1 MFKYRPHRGALEDA
15 MKEAHEFI
23 TMDQMFDYIVRSDP
37 FHALQKE
44 DLSITEN
51 LGKDGR
57 INWSET
63 RNVLTKRYGKEVYDT
78 PQAIGWCSMED
89 FYNPAYFTEAKNI
102 YIGGISR
109 HHLLKMLYDA
119 AKPYDKT
126 ISIEEAVDALHS
138 TLDTVT
144 QLKGKRLYVN
154 VFGKEFDGTEY
165 DKINGIGLSYHI
177 VTYMRYHLLWG
188 KHPWEQGIMSEQIE
202 PKDDHSPILPFSDPS
217 RLQEIF
223 DKVSQNNKIPDEM
236 IDKENKY
243 DFGQSLA
250 KIEEDKQEKLE
261 SFKTKLAA
269 EMKPELEKL
278 YKDVLKSNKVGIVTT
293 PVQNVYKVTCSVGFE
308 IDLILIRATSEMEA
322 WDKFW
327 KHFKNEPNLN
337 HEDFGSKEEYEYV
350 RGYWKKRGSTV
361 SITIEPIN
369 TTSDF
374 LYIGGG
380 RSV

>member
-37 FHALQKE
+37 FHALRKE

-51 LGKDGR
+51 LGKDDR
-57 INWSET
+57 IDWSET
-63 RNVLTKRYGKEVYDT
+63 RNVLTKRYGKDVYDT

-126 ISIEEAVDALHS
+126 ISIEEAADALHN
-138 TLDTVT
+138 TIGMVT
-144 QLKGKRLYVN
+144 KLKGKRLYVN
-154 VFGKEFDGTEY
+154 VFGKEFNGIEY

-177 VTYMRYHLLWG
+177 VAYMRYHLLYG
-188 KHPWEQGIMSEQIE
+188 KYPWEIG
-202 PKDDHSPILPFSDPS
+202 
-217 RLQEIF
+217 
-223 DKVSQNNKIPDEM
+223 IPDF
-236 IDKENKY
+236 DGDRLDVLNKA
-243 DFGQSLA
+243 DR
-250 KIEEDKQEKLE
+250 KNELE
-261 SFKTKLAA
+261 SFKTNIAA
-269 EMKPELEKL
+269 EMGSKLENL
-278 YKDVLKSNKVGIVTT
+278 CKDVLKSKDGSIVTT
-293 PVQNVYKVTCSVGFE
+293 PVQNVYKVTCSVGFD

-327 KHFKNEPNLN
+327 EHFKDEPNLN
-337 HEDFGSKEEYEYV
+337 HEDFGSKDEYEYG
-350 RGYWKKRGSTV
+350 RGYWKRKGSIV

>member
-23 TMDQMFDYIVRSDP
+23 TMDQMFDYIVRNDP
-37 FHALQKE
+37 FHALRKE

-51 LGKDGR
+51 LGKDDR
-57 INWSET
+57 IDWSET
-63 RNVLTKRYGKEVYDT
+63 RNVLTKRYGKDVYDT

-89 FYNPAYFTEAKNI
+89 FYNSAYFTEAKNI

-138 TLDTVT
+138 TPDVVT

-177 VTYMRYHLLWG
+177 VAFMRYHLLYG
-188 KHPWEQGIMSEQIE
+188 KDPWEIG
-202 PKDDHSPILPFSDPS
+202 
-217 RLQEIF
+217 
-223 DKVSQNNKIPDEM
+223 IPDF
-236 IDKENKY
+236 DGDRLDVLNKA
-243 DFGQSLA
+243 DRKS
-250 KIEEDKQEKLE
+250 ELE
-261 SFKTKLAA
+261 SFKTSIAA
-269 EMKPELEKL
+269 EMGSKLENL
-278 YKDVLKSNKVGIVTT
+278 CNDVLKSKDGSIVTT
-293 PVQNVYKVTCSVGFE
+293 PVQNMYKVTCSVGFE

-327 KHFKNEPNLN
+327 KHFKDEPNLN

>member
-15 MKEAHEFI
+15 MKESQEFI

-37 FHALQKE
+37 FHALRKE

-51 LGKDGR
+51 LGKDDR
-57 INWSET
+57 IDWSET
-63 RNVLTKRYGKEVYDT
+63 RNVLTKRYGKDVYDT

-126 ISIEEAVDALHS
+126 ISIEEAADALHN
-138 TLDTVT
+138 TVGTVT
-144 QLKGKRLYVN
+144 KLKGKRLYVN
-154 VFGKEFDGTEY
+154 VFGKEFNGIEY

-177 VTYMRYHLLWG
+177 VAFMRYHLLFG
-188 KHPWEQGIMSEQIE
+188 KYPWEIG
-202 PKDDHSPILPFSDPS
+202 
-217 RLQEIF
+217 
-223 DKVSQNNKIPDEM
+223 IPDFDGDRLDVL
-236 IDKENKY
+236 DKEDKY
-243 DFGQSLA
+243 NFAQTLTEVEADRKS
-250 KIEEDKQEKLE
+250 ELE
-261 SFKTKLAA
+261 SFKTSIATEMGSKL
-269 EMKPELEKL
+269 ENLCN
-278 YKDVLKSNKVGIVTT
+278 DVLKSKDGSIVTT
-293 PVQNVYKVTCSVGFE
+293 PVQNMYKVTCSVGFE

-327 KHFKNEPNLN
+327 KHFKDEPNLN

-350 RGYWKKRGSTV
+350 RGYWKKKGSTV

>member
-15 MKEAHEFI
+15 MKEAKEFI

-37 FHALQKE
+37 FHALRKE

-51 LGKDGR
+51 LGKDDR

-63 RNVLTKRYGKEVYDT
+63 RNVLTKRYGKDVYDT

-126 ISIEEAVDALHS
+126 ISIEEAADALHN
-138 TLDTVT
+138 TVDMIT

-154 VFGKEFDGTEY
+154 VFGKEFDGTQY

-177 VTYMRYHLLWG
+177 VTSMRYHLLWG
-188 KHPWEQGIMSEQIE
+188 KHPWEIGI
-202 PKDDHSPILPFSDPS
+202 PDFDGD
-217 RLQEIF
+217 RLDVL
-223 DKVSQNNKIPDEM
+223 DKVSNTNIPNAM
-236 IDKENKY
+236 IDKEDKY
-243 DFGQSLA
+243 DFGQELA
-250 KIEEDKQEKLE
+250 KVEADRKSELE

-278 YKDVLKSNKVGIVTT
+278 YKDVLNNKDGSIVTT

-308 IDLILIRATSEMEA
+308 IDLILIRAASEMEA

-327 KHFKNEPNLN
+327 EHFKDEPNLN
-337 HEDFGSKEEYEYV
+337 HEDFGSKKEYEYG
-350 RGYWKKRGSTV
+350 RGYWKKKGSIV

>member
-37 FHALQKE
+37 FHALRKE

-51 LGKDGR
+51 LGKDDR
-57 INWSET
+57 IDWSET
-63 RNVLTKRYGKEVYDT
+63 RNVLTKRYGKDVYDT

-126 ISIEEAVDALHS
+126 ISIEEAADTLHN
-138 TLDTVT
+138 TIGMVT
-144 QLKGKRLYVN
+144 KLKGKRLYVN

-177 VTYMRYHLLWG
+177 VTYMRYHLLYG
-188 KHPWEQGIMSEQIE
+188 KHPWEIG
-202 PKDDHSPILPFSDPS
+202 
-217 RLQEIF
+217 
-223 DKVSQNNKIPDEM
+223 IPDF
-236 IDKENKY
+236 DGDQLDVLNKA
-243 DFGQSLA
+243 DRKS
-250 KIEEDKQEKLE
+250 ELE
-261 SFKTKLAA
+261 SFKTSIATEMGSKL
-269 EMKPELEKL
+269 ENLC
-278 YKDVLKSNKVGIVTT
+278 KDVLKSKDGSIVTT
-293 PVQNVYKVTCSVGFE
+293 PVQNVYKVTCSAGFE
-308 IDLILIRATSEMEA
+308 IDLILIRATSEMKA

-327 KHFKNEPNLN
+327 EHFKHEPNLN

-369 TTSDF
+369 ITSDF

-380 RSV
+380 RGV

>member
-37 FHALQKE
+37 FHALRKE

-51 LGKDGR
+51 LGKDDR
-57 INWSET
+57 IDWSET
-63 RNVLTKRYGKEVYDT
+63 RNVLTKRYGKDVYDT

-138 TLDTVT
+138 TLDVVT
-144 QLKGKRLYVN
+144 QLKGKRLYIN

-177 VTYMRYHLLWG
+177 VTYMRYHLLYG
-188 KHPWEQGIMSEQIE
+188 KHPWEIG
-202 PKDDHSPILPFSDPS
+202 
-217 RLQEIF
+217 
-223 DKVSQNNKIPDEM
+223 IPDFDGDQLDVL
-236 IDKENKY
+236 DKKDKY
-243 DFGQSLA
+243 NFAQTLA
-250 KIEEDKQEKLE
+250 DVEDDRKSELE
-261 SFKTKLAA
+261 SFKTSIAA
-269 EMKPELEKL
+269 EMGSKLENL
-278 YKDVLKSNKVGIVTT
+278 CKDVLKSKDGSIVTT

-308 IDLILIRATSEMEA
+308 IDLILISATSEMEA
-322 WDKFW
+322 WNKFW
-327 KHFKNEPNLN
+327 EHFKDEPNLN
-337 HEDFGSKEEYEYV
+337 HEDFGSKEEYEYG
-350 RGYWKKRGSTV
+350 RGYWKKRGSIV

>member
-23 TMDQMFDYIVRSDP
+23 TMDQMFDYIVRNDP
-37 FHALQKE
+37 FHALRKE

-51 LGKDGR
+51 LGKDDR
-57 INWSET
+57 IDWSET
-63 RNVLTKRYGKEVYDT
+63 RNVLTKRYGRDVFDT

-89 FYNPAYFTEAKNI
+89 FYNQAYFTEAKNI

-126 ISIEEAVDALHS
+126 ISIEEAADALHN
-138 TLDTVT
+138 TIGVVT

-177 VTYMRYHLLWG
+177 VTYMRYHQLWG
-188 KHPWEQGIMSEQIE
+188 KHPWEIG
-202 PKDDHSPILPFSDPS
+202 
-217 RLQEIF
+217 
-223 DKVSQNNKIPDEM
+223 IPDF
-236 IDKENKY
+236 DGDRLDVLNKEDMYNF
-243 DFGQSLA
+243 DRTLA
-250 KIEEDKQEKLE
+250 KVEADRKSEPE
-261 SFKTKLAA
+261 SFKTSIAA
-269 EMKPELEKL
+269 EIGSKLENL
-278 YKDVLKSNKVGIVTT
+278 CKDVLKSKDGSIVTT
-293 PVQNVYKVTCSVGFE
+293 PVQNVYKVTCSVGF
-308 IDLILIRATSEMEA
+308 DTDFILISATSEMEA

-327 KHFKNEPNLN
+327 NHFKDEPNLN
-337 HEDFGSKEEYEYV
+337 HEDFGSKDEYEYG
-350 RGYWKKRGSTV
+350 RGYWKRKGSIV

>member
-15 MKEAHEFI
+15 MKEANEFI

-37 FHALQKE
+37 FHALRKE

-51 LGKDGR
+51 LGKDDR
-57 INWSET
+57 IDWTET
-63 RNVLTKRYGKEVYDT
+63 RNVLTKRYGKDVYDT

-89 FYNPAYFTEAKNI
+89 FYNPAYFAEAKNI

-126 ISIEEAVDALHS
+126 ISIKEAVDALHN
-138 TLDTVT
+138 TIDVVT
-144 QLKGKRLYVN
+144 KLKGKKLCVN
-154 VFGKEFDGTEY
+154 VFGKYFDGTEY

-177 VTYMRYHLLWG
+177 VAFMRYHLLYG
-188 KHPWEQGIMSEQIE
+188 KYPWELG
-202 PKDDHSPILPFSDPS
+202 
-217 RLQEIF
+217 
-223 DKVSQNNKIPDEM
+223 IPDFDGDRLDVLE
-236 IDKENKY
+236 ENKY
-243 DFGQSLA
+243 DFGQALA
-250 KIEEDKQEKLE
+250 KVEDDRKSELE
-261 SFKTKLAA
+261 SFKTRMVAA
-269 EMKPELEKL
+269 MEPELEKL
-278 YKDVLKSNKVGIVTT
+278 YKDILKSKVGSRVTI

-327 KHFKNEPNLN
+327 EHFKDEPNLN
-337 HEDFGSKEEYEYV
+337 HEDFGSKEEYEYS
-350 RGYWKKRGSTV
+350 RGYWKKRGSIV

-369 TTSDF
+369 SASDF

-380 RSV
+380 RNA

>member
-15 MKEAHEFI
+15 MKETREFI
-23 TMDQMFDYIVRSDP
+23 TMDQMFDYIVRYDP
-37 FHALQKE
+37 FHALRKE

-51 LGKDGR
+51 LGKDDR
-57 INWSET
+57 IDWSET

-89 FYNPAYFTEAKNI
+89 FYNMAYFTEAKNI

-126 ISIEEAVDALHS
+126 ISIEEAVDALHN
-138 TLDTVT
+138 TIGMVT
-144 QLKGKRLYVN
+144 KLKGKRLYVN

-177 VTYMRYHLLWG
+177 VAYMRYHLLYG
-188 KHPWEQGIMSEQIE
+188 KHPWEIG
-202 PKDDHSPILPFSDPS
+202 
-217 RLQEIF
+217 
-223 DKVSQNNKIPDEM
+223 IPDFDGDRLDVLNKE
-236 IDKENKY
+236 DKYN
-243 DFGQSLA
+243 FGQTLA
-250 KIEEDKQEKLE
+250 EVEDDRKSKLE
-261 SFKTKLAA
+261 SFKTKMAA
-269 EMKPELEKL
+269 EMKPELENL
-278 YKDVLKSNKVGIVTT
+278 CKDVLKSKDGSIVTN
-293 PVQNVYKVTCSVGFE
+293 PVQNVYKVTCSAGFE
-308 IDLILIRATSEMEA
+308 IDLILIKAASEMEA

-327 KHFKNEPNLN
+327 KHFKDEPNLN
-337 HEDFGSKEEYEYV
+337 HEDFGSEEEYEYV
-350 RGYWKKRGSTV
+350 RCYWKKRGSTV

>member
-37 FHALQKE
+37 FHALRKE

-51 LGKDGR
+51 LGKDDR
-57 INWSET
+57 IDWSET
-63 RNVLTKRYGKEVYDT
+63 RNVLTKRYGKDVYDT

-126 ISIEEAVDALHS
+126 ISIEEAADALHN
-138 TLDTVT
+138 TIGMVT
-144 QLKGKRLYVN
+144 KLKGKRLYVN
-154 VFGKEFDGTEY
+154 VFGKEFNGIEY

-177 VTYMRYHLLWG
+177 VAYMRYHLLYG
-188 KHPWEQGIMSEQIE
+188 KYPWEIG
-202 PKDDHSPILPFSDPS
+202 
-217 RLQEIF
+217 
-223 DKVSQNNKIPDEM
+223 IPDF
-236 IDKENKY
+236 DGDRLDVLNKA
-243 DFGQSLA
+243 DR
-250 KIEEDKQEKLE
+250 KNELE
-261 SFKTKLAA
+261 SFKTNIAA
-269 EMKPELEKL
+269 EMGSKLENL
-278 YKDVLKSNKVGIVTT
+278 CKDVLKSKDGSIVTT
-293 PVQNVYKVTCSVGFE
+293 PVQNVYKVTCSVGFD

-327 KHFKNEPNLN
+327 EHFKDEPNLN
-337 HEDFGSKEEYEYV
+337 HEDFGSKDEYEYG
-350 RGYWKKRGSTV
+350 RGYWKRKGSIV
-361 SITIEPIN
+361 SITIEPIH
-369 TTSDF
+369 TASDF

>member
-15 MKEAHEFI
+15 MKEAQEFI

-37 FHALQKE
+37 FHALRKE

-51 LGKDGR
+51 LGKDDR
-57 INWSET
+57 IDWSET
-63 RNVLTKRYGKEVYDT
+63 RNVLTKRYGKDVYDT

-89 FYNPAYFTEAKNI
+89 FYNSAYFAEAKNI

-126 ISIEEAVDALHS
+126 ISIEEAADALHN
-138 TLDTVT
+138 TIDVVT
-144 QLKGKRLYVN
+144 QLKGKKLYVN
-154 VFGKEFDGTEY
+154 VFGKVFDGTKY

-177 VTYMRYHLLWG
+177 VTYMRYHLLYG
-188 KHPWEQGIMSEQIE
+188 KHPWEIG
-202 PKDDHSPILPFSDPS
+202 
-217 RLQEIF
+217 
-223 DKVSQNNKIPDEM
+223 IPDFYGDRLDVL
-236 IDKENKY
+236 DKADRKSE
-243 DFGQSLA
+243 
-250 KIEEDKQEKLE
+250 LE
-261 SFKTKLAA
+261 SFKTSIAA
-269 EMKPELEKL
+269 EMGSKLENMC
-278 YKDVLKSNKVGIVTT
+278 KDVLKSKDGSIVTT

-308 IDLILIRATSEMEA
+308 IDLILIKATSEMEA

-327 KHFKNEPNLN
+327 GHFKDEPNLN
-337 HEDFGSKEEYEYV
+337 HEDFGSKDEYEYV

-380 RSV
+380 RIV

>member
-1 MFKYRPHRGALEDA
+1 MFKYRPQRGTLEDA
-15 MKEAHEFI
+15 MKEAKEFI
-23 TMDQMFDYIVRSDP
+23 TMDQMFDYIVKSDP

-44 DLSITEN
+44 DLSISEDI
-51 LGKDGR
+51 GKDDR
-57 INWSET
+57 IDWVET
-63 RNVLTKRYGKEVYDT
+63 RNVLTKRYGKDVYDT

-89 FYNPAYFTEAKNI
+89 FYNQAYFTEAKNI
-102 YIGGISR
+102 YIGGISN

-126 ISIEEAVDALHS
+126 ISIEEAADALHN
-138 TLDTVT
+138 TIGIVT

-177 VTYMRYHLLWG
+177 VRYMRFHLLCG
-188 KHPWEQGIMSEQIE
+188 KHPWELGIPDFDGDLLDI
-202 PKDDHSPILPFSDPS
+202 I
-217 RLQEIF
+217 
-223 DKVSQNNKIPDEM
+223 DKVSK
-236 IDKENKY
+236 
-243 DFGQSLA
+243 A
-250 KIEEDKQEKLE
+250 KLTI
-261 SFKTKLAA
+261 
-269 EMKPELEKL
+269 
-278 YKDVLKSNKVGIVTT
+278 
-293 PVQNVYKVTCSVGFE
+293 PVQNVYKVTCSVGFD

-327 KHFKNEPNLN
+327 KHFKDEPNLN
-337 HEDFGSKEEYEYV
+337 HEDFGSKEDYEYT
-350 RGYWKKRGSTV
+350 RGYWKKNGGNV

-369 TTSDF
+369 ATSDF